1 MTRFL
6 RPQDIVLVLLLAG
19 MAALYPE
26 HDAWTMGMIAVL
38 GVLQLLES
46 KIPFAST
53 TVGKVTWILLKLALG
68 YTLIGY
74 TSGIDSVYYLIML
87 LPIFSAATALGVYS
101 TLAVSLLACAAYLSF
116 VLFAGTQFQ
125 FDFAQ
130 RIIHVCR
137 TGDPCPNPDDWDRSF
152 DYARGLVLRLLFLAV
167 AGNLV
172 SALADVL
179 REQYV
184 RYRKL
189 AEELAKAEAAFR
201 RADRL
206 AALGQLS
213 AGLAHELRN
222 PLATIQTSAQ
232 LLRPDALD
240 EEMLGEVRGM
250 IVRQARHMARLVEDL
265 LGEVRQAQ
273 AQLETGQTVEVDK
286 IADKM
291 LKQLSTIIEQAEN
304 RERELR
310 ELRELRAS
318 GDDQEL
324 RTLKQHAD
332 FARVVR
338 RPIESLVVYLHEPS
352 SSPMNCPEIPA
363 IWLMPSAM
371 PRLFAGNASVRIA
384 AELAISIAPPN
395 ACPKRQPISHS
406 APWVP
411 VSGSSESA
419 IEASVKTTK
428 PRL

>member
-26 HDAWTMGMIAVL
+26 HDAWTVGMIAVL
-38 GVLQLLES
+38 GVLQILES

-137 TGDPCPNPDDWDRSF
+137 KGDPCPNPDDWDRSF
-152 DYARGLVLRLLFLAV
+152 DYARELILRLLFLAV

-189 AEELAKAEAAFR
+189 AEELAKTEAAFR

-222 PLATIQTSAQ
+222 PLATIRSSA
-232 LLRPDALD
+232 
-240 EEMLGEVRGM
+240 EMLSRNLPEGNELASEMAGFISTEVDRTNSLVTRFLEFARPLSLRKEPSDVTQTVDRAIQQVEREDNTVP
-250 IVRQARHMARLVEDL
+250 IVREYAQDAGLIPIDSEMMERVFYNLLLNAVQASTTGSPVT
-265 LGEVRQAQ
+265 VR
-273 AQLETGQTVEVDK
+273 TRQTHSHAE
-286 IADKM
+286 IAVIDHGAGIPK
-291 LKQLSTIIEQAEN
+291 
-304 RERELR
+304 
-310 ELRELRAS
+310 
-318 GDDQEL
+318 DQ
-324 RTLKQHAD
+324 T
-332 FARVVR
+332 
-338 RPIESLVVYLHEPS
+338 ESIFNP
-352 SSPMNCPEIPA
+352 
-363 IWLMPSAM
+363 
-371 PRLFAGNASVRIA
+371 FF
-384 AELAISIAPPN
+384 
-395 ACPKRQPISHS
+395 
-406 APWVP
+406 
-411 VSGSSESA
+411 
-419 IEASVKTTK
+419 TTK
-428 PRL
+428 PNGTGLGLPIVAKIVDEHGGKLTVESDVGKGTTFRVLLPEQ